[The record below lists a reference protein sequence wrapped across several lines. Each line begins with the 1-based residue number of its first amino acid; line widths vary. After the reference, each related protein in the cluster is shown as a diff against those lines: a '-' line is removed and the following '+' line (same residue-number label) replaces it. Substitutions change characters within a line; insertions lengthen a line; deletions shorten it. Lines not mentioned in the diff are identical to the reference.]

1 MRTKEEV
8 VKHLAENGYTVK
20 ALNRILGFLVGAGVK
35 EFGEELFVK
44 HGANH
49 WEDFY
54 EWWENNEE
62 CEDCMFGELIDYL
75 CEQHNK
81 SNDAAEKDKI
91 SGYIE
96 WLLECFEDDEVENG

>member
-1 MRTKEEV
+1 MKNKNEV
-8 VKHLAENGYTVK
+8 LNHLGRNAYTPN
-20 ALNRILGFLVGAGVK
+20 ACRQISSFLVGAGLK
-35 EFGEELFVK
+35 GISEEFEFIVGGGTWAE
-44 HGANH
+44 
-49 WEDFY
+49 FY

-81 SNDAAEKDKI
+81 SNDDAEKDKI